1 MEKTSFLKASVGG
14 QSVVNK
20 IVDNITNAIIN
31 GELNPGDKIPTEAEL
46 SESMGAGRNSVR
58 EAIKVLEAYGV
69 VHIKRAEGTFVSQE
83 YDSKMIYPVLYGI
96 ILQKDSTS
104 QIVELRKVIDVG
116 ILQLAVDKLKA
127 KALEKAQMEAI
138 ELSMED
144 LERRAHA
151 EEPLVRDLFEADVRF
166 HMAIVGLTENVMLQ
180 SICDYVDKITR
191 RSRMVTIDQIFL
203 AGEAENFLDMH
214 RRIVK
219 LLQERD
225 SAGISAVV
233 EEHYQYWAKVKDE

>member
-1 MEKTSFLKASVGG
+1 MEKTSFLKEPVGG

-83 YDSKMIYPVLYGI
+83 YDSRMIYPVLYGI

-116 ILQLAVDKLKA
+116 LQLAVDKLRSKS
-127 KALEKAQMEAI
+127 LEQTQMEAI
-138 ELSMED
+138 EKAMEE
-144 LERRAHA
+144 LEYQAHMDKPQA
-151 EEPLVRDLFEADVRF
+151 RSLYEADVQF
-166 HMAIVGLTENVMLQ
+166 HMAIVGITENVMLQ
-180 SICDYVDKITR
+180 SICNYVDKITR
-191 RSRMVTIDQIFL
+191 RSRMVTIDRIFL
-203 AGEAENFLDMH
+203 DGEVENFLDLH

-219 LLQERD
+219 LLQDRD
-225 SAGISAVV
+225 SAGIYAIV

>member
-1 MEKTSFLKASVGG
+1 MEKTSFLKEPVGG

-83 YDSKMIYPVLYGI
+83 YDSRMIYPVLYGI

-116 ILQLAVDKLKA
+116 LLQLAVDKLRSKS
-127 KALEKAQMEAI
+127 LEQTQMEAI
-138 ELSMED
+138 EKAMEE
-144 LERRAHA
+144 LEYQAHMDKPQA
-151 EEPLVRDLFEADVRF
+151 RSLYEADVQF
-166 HMAIVGLTENVMLQ
+166 HMAIVGITENVMLQ
-180 SICDYVDKITR
+180 SICNYVDKITR
-191 RSRMVTIDQIFL
+191 RSRMVTIDRSGKLPGPAPQNR
-203 AGEAENFLDMH
+203 EA
-214 RRIVK
+214 
-219 LLQERD
+219 
-225 SAGISAVV
+225 SAGQGFGRHLCDCRGTLPVLGKS
-233 EEHYQYWAKVKDE
+233 KR